1 MTTLWQVFKSFLLL
15 GCMSFGG
22 PVAHIGYF
30 HRTFVGEK
38 KWLTEQAYSNIVALS
53 QILPGPGSSQVCFA
67 IGYQRAGI
75 FGAILAFIAFTLP
88 SFVAMLL
95 FATTYSS
102 YHQHPYLAALITTFK
117 LLAVVVVTDA
127 VYTMLTQFCKT
138 KATQTICLVT
148 TISLLAFPLVMN
160 HLLILILFAIIGA
173 RYLSPSSLKKADLIE
188 KHSSKSYYWLIVFII
203 VFAMSLLTYSQ
214 PLLSLFT
221 RYFQVGSLVF
231 GGGHVVLPLLQTATS
246 DLVQNDIFMA
256 GYAAAQGVP
265 GPMFT
270 FASFLG
276 AIEVTSAPIVG
287 ALTATLAIFL
297 PGFLL
302 MLAFLP
308 NWQRLATNKKVAGA
322 IVAINAAVVGLLISA
337 LYQPLFVSAVNTASD
352 FAWVVAGILLLK
364 VLKWS
369 ILRLLCL
376 AVVSALL
383 TTYF

>member
-1 MTTLWQVFKSFLLL
+1 MWQIFRSFLML
-15 GCMSFGG
+15 GCLSFGG

-30 HRTFVGEK
+30 HRTFVDEK

-75 FGAILAFIAFTLP
+75 FGAILAFLAFTLP
-88 SFVAMLL
+88 SFLLMWL

-102 YHQHPYLAALITTFK
+102 YSKHPYLTTLMTTFK

-127 VYTMLTQFCKT
+127 VYTMFTQFCKT

-148 TISLLAFPLVMN
+148 TISLLLFSVSMS
-160 HLLILILFAIIGA
+160 HLLVLTLFALIGA
-173 RYLSPSSLKKADLIE
+173 RYLSSESLNKAEVIDNSRP
-188 KHSSKSYYWLIVFII
+188 KNYYWLIVFIS
-203 VFAMSLLTYSQ
+203 VFLLSLLAYTQ

-231 GGGHVVLPLLQTATS
+231 GGGHVVLPLLQTATN
-246 DLVQNDIFMA
+246 DVVHNDIFMA

-270 FASFLG
+270 FASYLG
-276 AIEVTSAPIVG
+276 AIEFSSAPFIG

-302 MLAFLP
+302 MIAFLP
-308 NWQRLATNKKVAGA
+308 NWQRLAAHKKVAGA
-322 IVAINAAVVGLLISA
+322 IIAINAAVVGLLISA
-337 LYQPLFVSAVNTASD
+337 LYQPLFVCAVNSATD
-352 FAWVVAGILLLK
+352 FAWVVVGILLLK

-369 ILRLLCL
+369 ILRLLFL
-376 AVVSALL
+376 ALVGALF